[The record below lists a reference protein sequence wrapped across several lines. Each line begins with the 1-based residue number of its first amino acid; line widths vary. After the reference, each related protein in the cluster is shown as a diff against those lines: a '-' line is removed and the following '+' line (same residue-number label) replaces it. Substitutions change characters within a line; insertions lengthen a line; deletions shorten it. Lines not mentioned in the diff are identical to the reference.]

1 MFANLLEESYKILYQ
16 SEHLKKK
23 EYLIDCKNATAFF
36 IRSLQNVER
45 VTKNSGKKSSFISQE
60 DFLLYESMIQV
71 DKDIQI
77 KGILESTNKVIIFIK
92 FKIPKKNKKKK
103 KYS

>member
-23 EYLIDCKNATAFF
+23 EYLIDCKNSTAFF
-36 IRSLQNVER
+36 IRSLQNIER

-60 DFLLYESMIQV
+60 DFLLYENMIRV

-77 KGILESTNKVIIFIK
+77 KGILESTNKVGNN
-92 FKIPKKNKKKK
+92 FKYKKA
-103 KYS
+103 